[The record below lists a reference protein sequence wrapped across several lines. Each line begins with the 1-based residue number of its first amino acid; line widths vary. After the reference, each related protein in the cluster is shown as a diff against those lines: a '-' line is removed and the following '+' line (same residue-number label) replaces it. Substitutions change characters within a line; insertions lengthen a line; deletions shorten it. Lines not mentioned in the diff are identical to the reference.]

1 MEVLQMATKETAK
14 KKFVESVGSDLAPAK
29 MADKLST
36 YLGITVNSSAAPI
49 QNWVKIVSKHAEE
62 LFDKMYENMKAAYR

>member
-1 MEVLQMATKETAK
+1 MATKETAK
-14 KKFVESVGSDLAPAK
+14 KKFIESVSSDLAPTK

-36 YLGITVNSSAAPI
+36 YLGITVNASAAPI
-49 QNWVKIVSKHAEE
+49 QNWVKIVAKNAEE